1 MAAPLHPLTKPML
14 VPSSKQMCDAFHDCV
29 MPESLSP
36 QVFGLWNE
44 RTYPPEGSGL

>member
-14 VPSSKQMCDAFHDCV
+14 VPLSQQVWEAFHDWV
-29 MPESLSP
+29 MPESSSP